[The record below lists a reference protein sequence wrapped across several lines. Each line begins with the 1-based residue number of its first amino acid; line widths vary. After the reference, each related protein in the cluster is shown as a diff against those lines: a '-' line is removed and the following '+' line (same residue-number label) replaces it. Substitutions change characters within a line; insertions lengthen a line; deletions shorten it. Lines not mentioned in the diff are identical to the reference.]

1 MHLTVDLHPRLSYC
15 ASIWGNN
22 PGMRQLRGSDMSDY
36 GVSLDLEVP
45 VYLEHDLEVDDDG
58 TLYLNSFLYIG
69 DNDDSTEV
77 RIEFQPLVETVVDVA
92 RDFNDGY
99 KQLYGIAHEFDR
111 HAARMRELAEKME
124 DSVVNIGDLFEVGD
138 LDDVE

>member
-1 MHLTVDLHPRLSYC
+1 
-15 ASIWGNN
+15 
-22 PGMRQLRGSDMSDY
+22 MSDC
-36 GVSLDLEVP
+36 GVSLDLGVP

-58 TLYLNSFLYIG
+58 VLYLNSFLYIG
-69 DNDDSTEV
+69 ENDDSTEV
-77 RIEFQPLVETVVDVA
+77 RIEFQPIVDSVVDLA

-111 HAARMRELAEKME
+111 HSARMRELAERME